1 MQITPLAFDSFG
13 ARSMCTFVETEDVKI
28 IIDPS
33 VALGPKRY
41 KLPPHPMEQQK
52 EGELWENIK
61 EYTAKSEVA
70 VFTHYHYDHHNPD
83 ESALFDGKK
92 VLAKHTTQKINK
104 SQMNRGKHFMKQLKN
119 AGSVEFADGK
129 TYNFGDTDDTTMAVS
144 PPVFHGTSEKLGYV
158 IEVLIDDGDH
168 RFLYSSDVEGPSIP
182 AQIEFMIE
190 SNPHV
195 VFIDGPMTYMLGF
208 RYSRKSL
215 QESVENLI
223 KLIDQTEV
231 KNLIVDHHL
240 TRDFNWREKMEK
252 VISKGEDAG
261 VKVQSAAEFAGI
273 EENLLEARRK
283 ELYQKYPPDPP
294 EKN

>member
-1 MQITPLAFDSFG
+1 MQVTPLAFDSFG
-13 ARSMCTFVETEDVKI
+13 ARSMCTFVETEEVKI

-41 KLPPHPMEQQK
+41 KLPPHPMELNK
-52 EGELWENIK
+52 EGELWGNIK
-61 EYTAKSEVA
+61 QYTAKSEVA
-70 VFTHYHYDHHNPD
+70 VFTHYHYDHHNPS
-83 ESALFDGKK
+83 EPELLDGKK
-92 VLAKHTTQKINK
+92 VFAKHTTQKINK

-119 AGSVEFADGK
+119 AESVEFADEK
-129 TYNFGDTDDTTMAVS
+129 TYNFGDTSGTAMVIS

-158 IEVLIDDGDH
+158 IELLIDDGDQ

-182 AQIEFMIE
+182 AQIDFMIE

-215 QESVENLI
+215 EESLNNLLR
-223 KLIDQTEV
+223 LIDDTEV
-231 KNLIVDHHL
+231 KNLVLDHHL
-240 TRDFNWREKMEK
+240 TRDFNWREKLEK
-252 VISKGEDAG
+252 VISRGEDAG

-283 ELYQKYPPDPP
+283 ELYQKYPP
-294 EKN
+294 ENSE